1 MAYFKIEQPNQPTKW
16 IKSIDRVNGT
26 LEFSETRDGC
36 FQQDSGFFA
45 DSELAYL
52 KFHFTE
58 AYPELEYL
66 SVDCSYGRRNP
77 TAPINNVVGQ
87 IQEAPNEPQLV
98 EGAYVNEF
106 EIMDEFDEEADLPWG
121 NGIHEEAPRPMYVG

>member
-1 MAYFKIEQPNQPTKW
+1 MAYFKINEPNKPVKY
-16 IKSIDRVNGT
+16 IKSIDRANGT
-26 LEFSETRDGC
+26 LEFSESKNGC

-66 SVDCSYGRRNP
+66 TVDTSY
-77 TAPINNVVGQ
+77 NNEHRGWVIG
-87 IQEAPNEPQLV
+87 EAPQAPQ
-98 EGAYVNEF
+98 
-106 EIMDEFDEEADLPWG
+106 EEVMEM
-121 NGIHEEAPRPMYVG
+121 EEDAPRPQNVMANGNAQGFF